1 MIFAA
6 GLGTRL
12 LHLTQDR
19 PKALVLLQGKPLLQ
33 YVIEKI
39 WAVGI
44 FDIVINVHHFGQQ
57 IIDFVEDMEKPQA
70 ARFYISDER
79 KLLRDTGGGLA
90 YAMRSFGAPN
100 EDWLVHNTDVW
111 SQFPLQTLIAEHRAR
126 TATITLLVQ
135 ARQSSR
141 YLLFDKQQHLQG
153 WLNNKTGETIP
164 PNIAMADY
172 QKKAFNGIHMVNT
185 SILNYLPQKDVFP
198 IIPAYITASQKIKIY
213 GLEHG
218 NLMYKDLGK
227 PEALDNVIIW

>member
-19 PKALVLLQGKPLLQ
+19 PKALVLLKGKPLLQ

-39 WAVGI
+39 WAAGI

-57 IIDFVEDMEKPQA
+57 IIDFVEGMDKPKE

-79 KLLRDTGGGLA
+79 NLLRDTGGGLA
-90 YAMRSFGAPN
+90 YAMRSFGVPN

-111 SQFPLQTLIAEHRAR
+111 SDFPLQTLIDKHKTQAS
-126 TATITLLVQ
+126 TITLLVQ

-141 YLLFDKQQHLQG
+141 YLLFDHQHHLQG
-153 WLNNKTGETIP
+153 WLNNKTGDTLP
-164 PNIAMADY
+164 PNINVADY
-172 QKKAFNGIHMVNT
+172 QKKAFNGIHIVNT
-185 SILNYLPQKDVFP
+185 SILNYLPRKDVFP
-198 IIPAYITASQKIKIY
+198 IIPAYIAAAQKIKIY

-227 PEALDNVIIW
+227 PEALDNMDI